1 MSPTPPSP
9 RDYLHRLFGLEG
21 LSAVVIGGTG
31 ALGGAFCHALAAAG
45 AHVYVAGRNE
55 DAGLARV
62 AQIIERGGRAEFFTV
77 DGTRRGDLEALR
89 DHVAAHGRHVDILVN
104 APGINSATP
113 FLEISDDEWSRIVDV
128 NLRSVQMACQVF
140 GKTMLDSG
148 RPGSII
154 NIASVSAVIPL
165 SRVFTYSLTKAAIVN
180 LTQNLSREWS
190 SRGVRVN
197 ALSPGFFPTE
207 QNRKVLT
214 PDRVE
219 KVLSHSPIGRF
230 GKPDELEGA
239 ILLLAS
245 PVAGSFLTGANLV
258 VDGGFTSMTI

>member
-1 MSPTPPSP
+1 MSQSSP
-9 RDYLHRLFGLEG
+9 DSAGYLLRLFGLEG

-31 ALGGAFCHALAAAG
+31 ALGGAFCDAVAAAG
-45 AHVYVAGRNE
+45 AYTYVVGRNRE
-55 DAGLARV
+55 AGLERV
-62 AQIIERGGRAEFFTV
+62 AQIVDQGGRAEFIAADCTCR
-77 DGTRRGDLEALR
+77 DDLTALQ
-89 DHVAAHGRHVDILVN
+89 DHIVGQGRHVDILIN

-128 NLRSVQMACQVF
+128 NLHSVQIACQIF
-140 GKTMLDSG
+140 GKLMLESG
-148 RPGSII
+148 KPGSII
-154 NIASVSAVIPL
+154 NIASVSAVVPL

-180 LTQNLSREWS
+180 LTQNLSREWA

-214 PDRVE
+214 PDRVAS
-219 KVLSHSPIGRF
+219 VLAHSPIARF
-230 GKPDELEGA
+230 GKPEELAGA

-245 PVAGSFLTGANLV
+245 PNAGSFLTGANLV